1 LSASAA
7 SDGVSAT
14 TVSIDGLTMAYRGLI
29 RPVVDGISLT
39 VAPGN
44 ITAVLGPSGCGKTT
58 SLKLVAGLLSPDAGD
73 IRFDDES
80 VLGLAAETRSVAM
93 VFQKPLLFP
102 HMTVGQNVGFGLRV
116 RRLAKREARAE
127 IDRMLDLVQLPGL
140 VDRPV
145 SELSGGM
152 EQRVALARAL
162 VVHPKVLLLDEPL
175 SQLDAAL
182 RVEMRELILEVQ
194 RSVGVTTLFV
204 THDQDE
210 AVSVADRIALM
221 FDGRI
226 EQHDV
231 PRAFYERPASARTA
245 RFFGARNLVAGRVED
260 GVFVAPIGRL
270 DVAGA
275 PPSGP
280 GVLVVR
286 PEALRLADSAGPNVV
301 SGRVA
306 QARFRGDHVTV
317 DIDVAAT
324 TLEVTLPPSVGV
336 GAGAHVNLL
345 VPPEAC
351 WVVPAE
357 VDSET

>member
-1 LSASAA
+1 MA
-7 SDGVSAT
+7 AT
-14 TVSIDGLTMAYRGLI
+14 TVSIDDLTMAYRGQS
-29 RPVVDGISLT
+29 RPVVDGISLA
-39 VAPGN
+39 VAPGS

-73 IRFDDES
+73 IRFDADS
-80 VLGLAAETRSVAM
+80 VVGLAAETRSVAM

-116 RRLAKREARAE
+116 RRLAKRDARAE
-127 IDRMLDLVQLPGL
+127 IDRMLNLVQLQGL
-140 VDRPV
+140 ADRSV

-182 RVEMRELILEVQ
+182 RVEMRDLILEVQ

-245 RFFGARNLVAGRVED
+245 RFFGARNLVAGRVE
-260 GVFVAPIGRL
+260 GGAFVAPIGRL

-275 PPSGP
+275 PPCGP

-286 PEALRLADSAGPNVV
+286 PEALRLADRMGANVV
-301 SGRVA
+301 SGQVA
-306 QARFRGDHVTV
+306 QARFRGDHVTLAV
-317 DIDVAAT
+317 EVAAT
-324 TLEVTLPPSVGV
+324 TLEVTLPPSVGIA
-336 GAGAHVNLL
+336 AGDRVDLFL
-345 VPPEAC
+345 PPDAC
-351 WVVPAE
+351 RVVPAE
-357 VDSET
+357 SGSES